1 MYTKPQF
8 DIKKPEI
15 KLSRQ
20 EKEMYNNFQIL
31 DFWDIKNNKQ
41 MTEQANMNFECEKF
55 MEITEQE
62 R

>member
-1 MYTKPQF
+1 MNTKSQF

-41 MTEQANMNFECEKF
+41 MTEQANMNFECENF